1 MSEGIDT
8 TLCSVMS
15 DVADSCSKMRNKKA
29 WTLVK
34 RISMRK
40 ESKGIF
46 GLHSYSGNWM
56 PDVSIQW
63 DKARPPG
70 HMHIPKGSPS
80 FPLPHVGCQV
90 GAQVRIGSGKGGN
103 PRGSHT
109 SGVGFL
115 DQERLLVG
123 QC

>member
-8 TLCSVMS
+8 TLCSVIS

-46 GLHSYSGNWM
+46 GLHSFSGN
-56 PDVSIQW
+56 
-63 DKARPPG
+63 
-70 HMHIPKGSPS
+70 
-80 FPLPHVGCQV
+80 
-90 GAQVRIGSGKGGN
+90 
-103 PRGSHT
+103 
-109 SGVGFL
+109 
-115 DQERLLVG
+115 
-123 QC
+123 